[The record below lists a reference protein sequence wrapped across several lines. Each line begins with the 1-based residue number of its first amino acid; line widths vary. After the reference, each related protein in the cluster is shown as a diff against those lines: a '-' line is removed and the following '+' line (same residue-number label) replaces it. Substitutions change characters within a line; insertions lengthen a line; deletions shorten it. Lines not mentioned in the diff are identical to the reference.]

1 MDDAVATKVDQ
12 WFDECL
18 VGADAALQAAVEATR
33 LAGIP
38 EIQVSPTQGKFL
50 MVLAAALGARSA
62 LEIGTLT
69 GYSTIWL
76 ARGLAAGGRVVTLE
90 RNEKHAEIARS
101 NLQRA
106 GVGDRSQVRVGD
118 ANDSLKQ
125 LIAERADFDLVFID
139 ADKKGYPA
147 YLSAALQLTHP
158 GSVIVADNVVRD
170 GRVLDESSDDADLR
184 GIRRYIDMLATEP
197 RLLST
202 ALQTVGERG
211 HDGFSISR
219 VQR

>member
-12 WFDECL
+12 WFDERL

-90 RNEKHAEIARS
+90 RNEKHAEVARN

-118 ANDSLKQ
+118 ASDSLKQ

-147 YLSAALQLTHP
+147 YLSAALQLTHV

-170 GRVLDESSDDADLR
+170 GRVLDESSGDADLR

>member
-1 MDDAVATKVDQ
+1 MDHEVWTKVDQ
-12 WFDECL
+12 WFDERL
-18 VGADAALQAAVEATR
+18 VGADPVLEAAVEATR
-33 LAGIP
+33 AAGIP

-50 MVLAAALGARSA
+50 MLLAAAVGARSV
-62 LEIGTLT
+62 LEVGTLA

-106 GVGDRSQVRVGD
+106 GVADRSQVRVGD
-118 ANDSLKQ
+118 AVDSLKQ

-147 YLSAALQLTHP
+147 YLTAALQLTHT

-170 GRVLDESSDDADLR
+170 GRVLDEATSDADLR
-184 GIRRYIDMLATEP
+184 GIRRFIEMLAAEP

-202 ALQTVGERG
+202 AMQTVGERG